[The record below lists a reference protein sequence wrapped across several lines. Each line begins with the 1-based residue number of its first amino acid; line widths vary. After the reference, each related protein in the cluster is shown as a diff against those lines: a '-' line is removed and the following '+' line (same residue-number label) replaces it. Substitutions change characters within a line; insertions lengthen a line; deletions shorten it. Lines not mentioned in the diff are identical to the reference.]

1 MVIAACGSGAAHR
14 GRTVV
19 YASGADLQSVNPLLT
34 VHPLAKQVERYVL
47 LTTLVRYDSTLVSR
61 PYLARA
67 WTWSEDRKSLTFRL
81 QPGVRWGD
89 GVPTTARDVAWTLSA
104 ARDAATGY
112 PRLNDFADVAFV
124 NDPNDSTVVIR
135 FAHSQDAIPDVL
147 TDLAILP
154 ARWLDSIPRT
164 ELRRADWNEHPIGN
178 GPFRFVAHEAG
189 RRWVFA
195 ANPDFPA
202 ALGGPPALERFIVV
216 VVDEP
221 TTKLAALTSG
231 EIDFAG
237 IQPAHAA
244 FVRKNPALAVLD
256 YPLIMPYGI
265 VFNTR
270 KPPFD
275 EPRVR
280 LAGRSWTRLFA
291 DARRAGGGP
300 TRPRSCQCAALVPG
314 FTARRIP
321 LPRTGRA
328 GDEPPGERRADG
340 HAGGVAD
347 HRGVADGAVRRRD
360 QPTEFHATA
369 PVRLDFA
376 GGWTDVPP
384 FSAREGGV
392 VVNGA
397 IELTARV
404 AVRVGGRLIRLV
416 SEDLGEELECADSG
430 GLVLDGRLDLLK
442 AALRMLPVQ
451 AACTITTRF
460 DAPPGSGLGSSG
472 AMDVALVA
480 ALALARAEQVTARE
494 IAEQAWY
501 LETIEAKIPGG
512 KQDQF
517 AAALGG
523 FQRLT
528 FRDPDVGVEPITLD
542 PAFATALARRTVL
555 CYTGRSRV
563 SGATIA
569 RVMAAYERG
578 DPRVTG
584 ALRAMKDVAAAMVE
598 ALRAGDVARVAML
611 LSHNWTHQQALDPE
625 MRTPEMAQLEN
636 ALTAAGALGGKAAG
650 AGAGGSMFF
659 VTGDDPAPAIAAGRA
674 AGATVL
680 PVRWALE
687 GVRAW

>member
-1 MVIAACGSGAAHR
+1 M
-14 GRTVV
+14 
-19 YASGADLQSVNPLLT
+19 
-34 VHPLAKQVERYVL
+34 
-47 LTTLVRYDSTLVSR
+47 
-61 PYLARA
+61 
-67 WTWSEDRKSLTFRL
+67 
-81 QPGVRWGD
+81 
-89 GVPTTARDVAWTLSA
+89 
-104 ARDAATGY
+104 
-112 PRLNDFADVAFV
+112 
-124 NDPNDSTVVIR
+124 
-135 FAHSQDAIPDVL
+135 
-147 TDLAILP
+147 
-154 ARWLDSIPRT
+154 
-164 ELRRADWNEHPIGN
+164 
-178 GPFRFVAHEAG
+178 
-189 RRWVFA
+189 
-195 ANPDFPA
+195 
-202 ALGGPPALERFIVV
+202 
-216 VVDEP
+216 
-221 TTKLAALTSG
+221 
-231 EIDFAG
+231 
-237 IQPAHAA
+237 
-244 FVRKNPALAVLD
+244 
-256 YPLIMPYGI
+256 
-265 VFNTR
+265 
-270 KPPFD
+270 
-275 EPRVR
+275 
-280 LAGRSWTRLFA
+280 
-291 DARRAGGGP
+291 
-300 TRPRSCQCAALVPG
+300 
-314 FTARRIP
+314 
-321 LPRTGRA
+321 
-328 GDEPPGERRADG
+328 
-340 HAGGVAD
+340 
-347 HRGVADGAVRRRD
+347 ADGAVRRREL
-360 QPTEFHATA
+360 PAEFHATA

-397 IELTARV
+397 IDLTARV
-404 AVRVGGRLIRLV
+404 AVQLGGRLIRLV
-416 SEDLGEELECADSG
+416 AEDLGEELECADAG

-451 AACTITTRF
+451 AACTITTRC

-501 LETIEAKIPGG
+501 LETVEAKIPGG

-578 DPRVTG
+578 DPRITG